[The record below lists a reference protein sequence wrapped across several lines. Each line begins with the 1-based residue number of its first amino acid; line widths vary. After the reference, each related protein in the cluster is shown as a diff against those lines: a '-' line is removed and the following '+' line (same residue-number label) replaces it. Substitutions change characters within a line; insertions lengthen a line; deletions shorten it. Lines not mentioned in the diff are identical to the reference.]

1 MNKSDF
7 SILIILVLLMG
18 VWIYVNPRYI
28 TPPNEIIPNEKSIS
42 EISDKNNSFELQ
54 KSNLIEKE
62 KIPEKNITLKNDDI
76 EIVVS
81 SKGGGILSSTLNNY
95 KSNDTQNSSLLKLDF
110 NNLPALT
117 YSDNILLNRDTD
129 FKIDNIG
136 FNSKKVVVTKKINN
150 FINFE
155 RTIVLGEDYLLS
167 VQDKFTNISDN
178 LQELP
183 NRTIHT
189 GFMSNPKNT
198 HKMIGESI
206 LGVDSYSSNEG
217 IEYWGKPNNINKKV
231 FPKKNPPK
239 FINTVPKD
247 MENELVEWV
256 STKNKFFVQILH
268 PIECATTMRI
278 LCYRNDDKEPTS
290 ISSGLNFKT
299 SNIKP
304 NESIFYNYNYYVGPR
319 DYYILKKY
327 DQYYEKTREFETTG
341 FWSGW
346 NIIME
351 PIRIGLNWSLIQLNK
366 VIPGGY
372 GIAIILLTI
381 LIRILFHPLHKK
393 STDSMKKMQ
402 EIQPE
407 IKSLQQ
413 KYQKDPKRLQQE
425 TMILY
430 KNKKVNPM
438 GGCLPMFIQ
447 IPIFIALYTILRG
460 AIELRFVDFL
470 WINDLSG
477 PENLFAGKI
486 PIPFNSNDALNI
498 LPILMAASMIFQQKM
513 TSAATAITPEQK
525 QQQKMMMVM
534 MPLMMLFFFYDMP
547 SGLVL
552 YWTVS
557 NLLMIGMT
565 GFKNL
570 KNKPA

>member
-7 SILIILVLLMG
+7 FILIILVLLMG

-28 TPPNEIIPNEKSIS
+28 SPPNEIIQNEKSIS
-42 EISDKNNSFELQ
+42 EITETNDSFELK
-54 KSNLIEKE
+54 KSNLIEKD
-62 KIPEKNITLKNDDI
+62 KIPEKNITLKNDNI

-81 SKGGGILSSTLNNY
+81 SKGGGISSSTLYNY
-95 KSNDTQNSSLLKLDF
+95 KSNDTQNSSSLSLDF
-110 NNLPALT
+110 KNLPALS
-117 YSDNILLNRDTD
+117 YGDNSILSRDTD
-129 FKIDNIG
+129 FNIDNIG
-136 FNSKKVVVTKKINN
+136 FNSKKVIITKKIND
-150 FINFE
+150 FISFE
-155 RTIVLGEDYLLS
+155 RIITLGDDYLVS

-183 NRTIHT
+183 NRTIHN
-189 GFMSNPKNT
+189 GFMSNPENT

-206 LGVDSYSSNEG
+206 LGVDSYSLNEG
-217 IEYWGKPNNINKKV
+217 IEYWGKPNNINKKL
-231 FPKKNPPK
+231 FPKKNPPN
-239 FINTVPKD
+239 FINTAPKD

-268 PIECATTMRI
+268 PIECPTTMRI
-278 LCYRNDDKEPTS
+278 LCYRNNDKEPTS

-304 NESIFYNYNYYVGPR
+304 KESIYYNYNYYVGPR

-381 LIRILFHPLHKK
+381 FIRILFHPLHKK
-393 STDSMKKMQ
+393 STDSMKRMQ